1 MGVKYK
7 DHIREE
13 LRRRYPR
20 IDLTNFD
27 EIYKVI
33 IENYHI
39 IMKRESRICYNK
51 KCDRRMY

>member
-13 LRRRYPR
+13 LRSRYPR